1 MPQGEASDVGY
12 NYEYEKGDDALLT
25 NETGEKTGLADQEA
39 ADALAHT
46 YNVTLTDAQESQ
58 GLKSSYYKVIA
69 TPTETEGTYT
79 MSVVL
84 DKAEVGVDLGKSDED
99 VDAPVT
105 VTDTTPTFYL
115 KNSVKKGLY
124 YSVGTITDPTAENP
138 TVTVLAEKQATA
150 DGQEISLEVS
160 PMNFSDGDVIYYKLS
175 VSDSAQKTP

>member
-1 MPQGEASDVGY
+1 
-12 NYEYEKGDDALLT
+12 
-25 NETGEKTGLADQEA
+25 
-39 ADALAHT
+39 
-46 YNVTLTDAQESQ
+46 
-58 GLKSSYYKVIA
+58 
-69 TPTETEGTYT
+69 
-79 MSVVL
+79 MSVDL
-84 DKAEVGVDLGKSDED
+84 DKEEVGVKLGDDDEG
-99 VDAPVT
+99 VAAPVT

-175 VSDSAQKTP
+175 VSDTAQMP